1 MDGAAPASADAPPRA
16 RVAGEPF
23 TAWPA
28 DLYIPPQALEV
39 FLESFEGPLDLLLY
53 LIRRQNIDI
62 RDIPVARVSEQ
73 YVAYIRLMHE
83 LQLDLAGEYL
93 LMAALL
99 TEIKSRM
106 LLPSAAADEDGADE
120 EDPRAE
126 LVRRL
131 EAYERLREAAEQLDT
146 LPRLGRDVLSVTL
159 PASGPPPPAAREPL
173 TVAALQAAMLA
184 IQERQ
189 RLQAHHRIDAEPL
202 SVRERMQQLLRRLQ
216 ATGPASFVRLLDPA
230 EGREGVVVTLLALLE
245 LARERCIR
253 LQQGQPGELLHIS
266 PLP

>member
-1 MDGAAPASADAPPRA
+1 MDGAASVSPDTSPRA
-16 RVAGEPF
+16 RVAGQPF

-39 FLESFEGPLDLLLY
+39 FLERFEGPLDLLLY

-62 RDIPVARVSEQ
+62 RDIPVARVSAQ
-73 YVAYIRLMHE
+73 YVAYIRVMRE

-106 LLPSAAADEDGADE
+106 LLPRTAPDAQGDGE

-131 EAYERLREAAEQLDT
+131 EAYERLREAAEQLDA
-146 LPRLGRDVLSVTL
+146 LPRLGRDVLAVTL
-159 PASGPPPPAAREPL
+159 PASAPPPAATREPL
-173 TVAALQAAMLA
+173 TVTALRAAMLA
-184 IQERQ
+184 LLERQ
-189 RLQAHHRIDAEPL
+189 RLQAHHRIGAEAL
-202 SVRERMQQLLRRLQ
+202 SVRERMHHLLRRLQ
-216 ATGPASFVRLLDPA
+216 ARGPASFVSLLDPA

-245 LARERCIR
+245 LARERGVS
-253 LQQGQPGELLHIS
+253 LQQAQPGAPLHVS